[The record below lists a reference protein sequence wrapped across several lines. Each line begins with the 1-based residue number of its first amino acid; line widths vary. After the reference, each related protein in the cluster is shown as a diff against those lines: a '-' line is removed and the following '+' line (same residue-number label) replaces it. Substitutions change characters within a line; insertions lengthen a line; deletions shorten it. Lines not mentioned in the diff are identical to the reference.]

1 MTIRLKEI
9 STDDLSSRPSPLA
22 KKKDWLDLLLREHL
36 GRGIQPSCSF
46 FPAYLILHLL
56 ITLTFLVG
64 LKYVT
69 SKQIL
74 EVSYESYRRRFA
86 IASTMAKGS
95 SGPHPVDSLSHG
107 IKSLSLDTHSQIW
120 LVSWDTEVLIIESDP
135 KEEVVCKVGCFWDCV
150 LDTIKS

>member
-1 MTIRLKEI
+1 M
-9 STDDLSSRPSPLA
+9 
-22 KKKDWLDLLLREHL
+22 
-36 GRGIQPSCSF
+36 PSCSF

-56 ITLTFLVG
+56 ITLAFLVG

-95 SGPHPVDSLSHG
+95 SGPHPVDSLSRG
-107 IKSLSLDTHSQIW
+107 IKSLSLDTHYQIW
-120 LVSWDTEVLIIESDP
+120 LVSWDTDVLIIESDP
-135 KEEVVCKVGCFWDCV
+135 KEEVVCKVGCF
-150 LDTIKS
+150 